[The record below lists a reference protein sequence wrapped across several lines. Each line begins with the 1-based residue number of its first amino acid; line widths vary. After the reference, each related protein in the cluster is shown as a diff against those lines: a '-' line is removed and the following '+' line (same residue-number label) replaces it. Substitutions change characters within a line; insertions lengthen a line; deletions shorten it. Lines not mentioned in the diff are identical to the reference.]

1 MAISNRSFL
10 RARRP
15 ARISLAAGLAG
26 LASLAAMGGCHGHYS
41 AHHGGRHGHA
51 HYHGSGYTGDVDPL
65 TGVVLLLLFFWAAFD
80 C

>member
-1 MAISNRSFL
+1 MAISNRVSC

-15 ARISLAAGLAG
+15 ARLSLVVGLAG
-26 LASLAAMGGCHGHYS
+26 LASMAVAGGCHGHYS

-51 HYHGSGYTGDVDPL
+51 HYHGSGYSGDVDAA
-65 TGVVLLLLFFWAAFD
+65 TGIVLLLLFFWAAFD